1 MAVCDKRDLYY
12 YWGDMGMYIYGSVD
26 LHSPGLK
33 KKRER
38 DSTISSNSNKC
49 VCNINNLSMDGA
61 LKPWGNF

>member
-33 KKRER
+33 KRER
-38 DSTISSNSNKC
+38 ER
-49 VCNINNLSMDGA
+49 
-61 LKPWGNF
+61 